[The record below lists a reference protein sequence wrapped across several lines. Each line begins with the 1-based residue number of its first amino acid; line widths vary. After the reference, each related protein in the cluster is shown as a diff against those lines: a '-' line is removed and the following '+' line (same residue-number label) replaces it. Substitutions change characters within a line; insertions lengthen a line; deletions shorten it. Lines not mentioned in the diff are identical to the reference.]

1 MNEQLYHVCAPVLV
15 QAVQL
20 TAGAALPSSSE
31 LRQRLMG
38 LLERMVTEG
47 RRAGV
52 ADADLAEAR
61 YALVAFVDEQV
72 MRSDWQGRAE
82 WMSHPLQLELYR
94 ENTAGENFF
103 VRLRSLLRGGNRAV
117 AVEVYYLCLA
127 LGFSG
132 AYASGGEPGALDKF
146 TRAAHDQL
154 AKTLPDPK
162 KISPHAKPKGSIQV
176 AKAGWGPLLGI
187 VAGGLLLILLVIVS
201 LGWSAS
207 SELDDVLRDMER
219 TDTGI
224 VVRSP

>member
-1 MNEQLYHVCAPVLV
+1 
-15 QAVQL
+15 
-20 TAGAALPSSSE
+20 
-31 LRQRLMG
+31 
-38 LLERMVTEG
+38 
-47 RRAGV
+47 
-52 ADADLAEAR
+52 
-61 YALVAFVDEQV
+61 
-72 MRSDWQGRAE
+72 
-82 WMSHPLQLELYR
+82 
-94 ENTAGENFF
+94 
-103 VRLRSLLRGGNRAV
+103 V

-187 VAGGLLLILLVIVS
+187 ALGGLLLIVLVIVS

-207 SELDDVLRDMER
+207 SELDDLLRDMDR

>member
-1 MNEQLYHVCAPVLV
+1 MNEQLYQACAPVLV

-20 TAGAALPSSSE
+20 TAGSALPSSSE
-31 LRQRLMG
+31 LRQRMVG

-61 YALVAFVDEQV
+61 YALVAFIDEQV
-72 MRSDWQGRAE
+72 TRSDWQGKPE
-82 WMSHPLQLELYR
+82 WMSNPLQLELYR

-103 VRLRSLLRGGNRAV
+103 LRLRSLLRGGNRPV
-117 AVEVYYLCLA
+117 AVEIYYLCLT

-146 TRAAHDQL
+146 TRAAQAQL
-154 AKTLPDPK
+154 EKALPDPK
-162 KISPHAKPKGSIQV
+162 KISPHAKPKGSIRV
-176 AKAGWGPLLGI
+176 AKAGWAPLLGI
-187 VAGGLLLILLVIVS
+187 LGGGVLLMLLVIVS

-207 SELDDVLRDMER
+207 SERDDLLRDMER

-224 VVRSP
+224 VVRQP

>member
-1 MNEQLYHVCAPVLV
+1 MNEQLYHACAPVLV

-20 TAGAALPSSSE
+20 TAGAPLPSSSE

-38 LLERMVTEG
+38 LLERMVSEG

-52 ADADLAEAR
+52 SDADLAEAR
-61 YALVAFVDEQV
+61 YALVAFIDEQV

-132 AYASGGEPGALDKF
+132 AYAGGGEPGALDKF

-187 VAGGLLLILLVIVS
+187 ALGGVLLIVLVIVS

-207 SELDDVLRDMER
+207 SELDDLLRDMDR

>member
-1 MNEQLYHVCAPVLV
+1 MNERLYQVCAPVLV

-20 TAGAALPSSSE
+20 TVGSALPSPSE
-31 LRQRLMG
+31 LRQRLTG
-38 LLERMVTEG
+38 SLERMVTEG
-47 RRAGV
+47 RRMGI
-52 ADADLAEAR
+52 ADNDLAEAR
-61 YALVAFVDEQV
+61 YALVAFIDEQV

-103 VRLRSLLRGGNRAV
+103 VRLRSLLRGGNRTV

-127 LGFSG
+127 LGFNG

-146 TRAAHDQL
+146 TRAARDQL
-154 AKTLPDPK
+154 EKALPDAK

-176 AKAGWGPLLGI
+176 TKAGWAPLLGI
-187 VAGGLLLILLVIVS
+187 VGGGVLLILLVIVS

-207 SELDDVLRDMER
+207 SELADLLRDMER

-224 VVRSP
+224 VVRPP